1 MLHTFN
7 RKRRTLLNLFKTLAL
22 LKSLSANFA
31 FLADY
36 ASQVDLSTIGEIR
49 AFFAPESG
57 SGKIEID
64 HNGKTIIVNFDISTS
79 EGIHD

>member
-57 SGKIEID
+57 SGKIEIRQ
-64 HNGKTIIVNFDISTS
+64 GEKTTVIHFDIHIS